1 MESNLKEVSIED
13 LHIGQSVLILDTDN
27 YKSSYSCST
36 YPCEGVIS
44 KLTDYPTIWVKA
56 ENKEFELYE
65 HQVAIL
71 NYE

>member
-1 MESNLKEVSIED
+1 MENNLEKLSIED
-13 LHIGQSVLILDTDN
+13 LHIGQLVLILDTDN
-27 YKSSYSCST
+27 YKSSYSCSK
-36 YPCEGVIS
+36 YPCDGVVS

-56 ENKEFELYE
+56 EGKEFELYE